1 MRSQQT
7 QFVRL
12 HQTNLFYSIRNRIL
26 RWTKRSVMLVT
37 VISKIPLINL
47 SPFKTIMM
55 NELQMMLGILKNLRF
70 AKKEILTLN
79 LIQISL
85 WHSFLLSLFSAS
97 KRGTLLVVEL
107 ICYANHNSRLES
119 QIQIKRYCTENL
131 LLCAAKLFSGNTF
144 QHIKEMM
151 DIAKI
156 RFFLSQLSKKF
167 KKYTSFL
174 PYIKS
179 FPHTGNLYILNIHK
193 KTHRFV

>member
-1 MRSQQT
+1 MYMRSQQT

-26 RWTKRSVMLVT
+26 RWTKRSVMLAT
-37 VISKIPLINL
+37 VISKINL

-55 NELQMMLGILKNLRF
+55 NELQIMLRILKNLRF
-70 AKKEILTLN
+70 TKKEILTLN

-107 ICYANHNSRLES
+107 ICYANHNSRMES

-151 DIAKI
+151 DIAK
-156 RFFLSQLSKKF
+156 SQLFKKF
-167 KKYTSFL
+167 KKYTSFR
-174 PYIKS
+174 
-179 FPHTGNLYILNIHK
+179 T
-193 KTHRFV
+193 